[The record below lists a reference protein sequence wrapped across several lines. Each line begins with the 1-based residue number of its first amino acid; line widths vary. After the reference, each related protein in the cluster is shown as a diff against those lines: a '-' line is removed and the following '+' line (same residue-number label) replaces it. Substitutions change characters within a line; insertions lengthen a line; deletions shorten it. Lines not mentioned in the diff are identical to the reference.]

1 MVLKLDTNKEN
12 YEGMVGRKAN
22 YVLLL
27 LKNLS
32 KISLDLLEANGLLL
46 PANFLIC

>member
-22 YVLLL
+22 YDVIL

-32 KISLDLLEANGLLL
+32 KIARGLLEVNGLLL
-46 PANFLIC
+46 PANFLIH